1 MKFNPLNNHRILVI
15 DDNRAIH
22 DDFRKILT
30 RRPDPPDSDG
40 APLFGVTTLKFQLPI
55 FEISSAYQGLEG
67 MGLIEKSLREKRPY
81 ALAFVDVRMPPGWDG
96 IETVSKIWE
105 KYPDL
110 QVVICTAYSDYSWEE
125 LVRKLGYFDQMV
137 ILKKPFDNIEVLQ
150 LAVAMTAKWR
160 FNQMTKLRVRNL
172 EEIIEVGFSRLKLP
186 AVSMLELKQ

>member
-1 MKFNPLNNHRILVI
+1 MKFNPLHNHRILVI

-40 APLFGVTTLKFQLPI
+40 VPLFGVTTLKFQLPI

-110 QVVICTAYSDYSWEE
+110 QVVICTAYSDHSWGEMVKE
-125 LVRKLGYFDQMV
+125 LGYFDQMV

-160 FNQMTKLRVRNL
+160 FNQLTKLRVRNL
-172 EEIIEVGFSRLKLP
+172 EAIIESGNPKGQFDDM
-186 AVSMLELKQ
+186 SMRMA